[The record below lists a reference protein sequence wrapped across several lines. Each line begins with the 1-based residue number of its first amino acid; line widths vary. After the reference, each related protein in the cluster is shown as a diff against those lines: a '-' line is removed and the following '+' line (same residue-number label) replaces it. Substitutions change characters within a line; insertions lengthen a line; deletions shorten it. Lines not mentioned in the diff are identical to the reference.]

1 MRNKLI
7 VCAKEF
13 IGIVRRWRGIYDL
26 KGVEYLYKKKKGG
39 PAMEKTRSKL
49 NNAAI
54 EGVIETLK
62 DENECL
68 RMEINYL
75 KKLKALLQ
83 KEKKLQ
89 NKTKWKF

>member
-1 MRNKLI
+1 
-7 VCAKEF
+7 
-13 IGIVRRWRGIYDL
+13 
-26 KGVEYLYKKKKGG
+26 
-39 PAMEKTRSKL
+39 MEKTRSKL
-49 NNAAI
+49 NNATI
-54 EGVIETLK
+54 KGGIETLK

-68 RMEINYL
+68 RIEIDYL